1 MIAGRLGAS
10 ISLAGIVVLASSMV
24 VYSRPLDIEG
34 SPPFKAEDCPRYCAR
49 VSPNDV
55 EKCTGRC
62 VRHVKR
68 MRASW
73 PDRCWNLCPSNRR

>member
-10 ISLAGIVVLASSMV
+10 ISLAGIVVLAWSMAV
-24 VYSRPLDIEG
+24 HSKPLDIEG
-34 SPPFKAEDCPRYCAR
+34 SPPFKAADCSRYCAR

-55 EKCTGRC
+55 KKCTGRC
-62 VRHVKR
+62 VRRVKR

-73 PDRCWNLCPSNRR
+73 PDRCRNRCPSNRH